1 MTKPVFKGL
10 LIKVNQKSWTKDFG
24 LGSSV
29 TCGKGVRHPTAPI
42 QRIVPY
48 FNLIQTLSFGE
59 EIGYLAFWFLKK
71 ICKLY
76 IYIYIFIYL
85 RITYHGN
92 INVKEHLQSKHVGYI
107 HKYQVRKHANRE
119 IVYNS
124 MWVEYLLDKYHVS
137 TKYYTNKSQHK
148 NKKRELEG

>member
-24 LGSSV
+24 LGNSV

-76 IYIYIFIYL
+76 IYIFIYL
-85 RITYHGN
+85 FIYLFTYN
-92 INVKEHLQSKHVGYI
+92 IS
-107 HKYQVRKHANRE
+107 
-119 IVYNS
+119 
-124 MWVEYLLDKYHVS
+124 WEY
-137 TKYYTNKSQHK
+137 
-148 NKKRELEG
+148 

>member
-29 TCGKGVRHPTAPI
+29 TCGKGVRHPTTAI

-76 IYIYIFIYL
+76 IYIYIYLFIYL

-124 MWVEYLLDKYHVS
+124 MWVEYLLDK
-137 TKYYTNKSQHK
+137 
-148 NKKRELEG
+148 

>member
-48 FNLIQTLSFGE
+48 LNLIQTLSFGE

-76 IYIYIFIYL
+76 IYLFIYLFIYL

-124 MWVEYLLDKYHVS
+124 MWVEYLLDK
-137 TKYYTNKSQHK
+137 
-148 NKKRELEG
+148 

>member
-1 MTKPVFKGL
+1 MIFE
-10 LIKVNQKSWTKDFG
+10 KD
-24 LGSSV
+24 L
-29 TCGKGVRHPTAPI
+29 
-42 QRIVPY
+42 
-48 FNLIQTLSFGE
+48 QT
-59 EIGYLAFWFLKK
+59 
-71 ICKLY
+71 
-76 IYIYIFIYL
+76 IYIYIFIYLFIYL

-119 IVYNS
+119 IVYKS